1 MKQSSMP
8 ELSSASRLFALHL
21 VCTSAAEPDVML
33 KLIALVDASDAREAG
48 GIAILSAV

>member
-1 MKQSSMP
+1 MP
-8 ELSSASRLFALHL
+8 ELSSAPRLFALHL

-33 KLIALVDASDAREAG
+33 KLIAVVDASDEREAG